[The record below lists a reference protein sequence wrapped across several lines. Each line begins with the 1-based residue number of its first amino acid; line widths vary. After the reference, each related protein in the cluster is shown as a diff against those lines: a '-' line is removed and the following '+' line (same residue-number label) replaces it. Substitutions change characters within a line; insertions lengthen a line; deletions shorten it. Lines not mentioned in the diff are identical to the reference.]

1 MRLFINCKNLVFAV
15 AQCGKIQRLQSISC
29 KGKLRLLRGGE
40 RFRRGV
46 GQCVDF
52 GGVLVKPKA
61 GAAVKNRREADPF
74 QGYCITDSAKIAE
87 VTVLIANQIS
97 RIIIGCNRSGT
108 SGIPSFSQQARK
120 WS

>member
-1 MRLFINCKNLVFAV
+1 MLARSGSPKCACSKIARTSSLQSL
-15 AQCGKIQRLQSISC
+15 QRGKIQRWQSISC

-61 GAAVKNRREADPF
+61 RAAVKNRREADPF
-74 QGYCITDSAKIAE
+74 QALLRHG
-87 VTVLIANQIS
+87 
-97 RIIIGCNRSGT
+97 
-108 SGIPSFSQQARK
+108 
-120 WS
+120 